1 MPVLNQ
7 VHPQLSHLCSF
18 WVSSHEFNPWC
29 YESSLRLDGGLKA
42 NVLIPYGGIIGACML
57 VFHFWVSLVVDACDT
72 LGTTQEKHD
81 ALLKNA
87 DIFEGTIKSL
97 EVNRM
102 GNGAKSTILAL
113 CE

>member
-18 WVSSHEFNPWC
+18 WVSSHEFNLWC
-29 YESSLRLDGGLKA
+29 YESSLYLDGGLQA
-42 NVLIPYGGIIGACML
+42 NVLIPYRGIIGA
-57 VFHFWVSLVVDACDT
+57 VDACDT
-72 LGTTQEKHD
+72 LGTPQEKHD

-87 DIFEGTIKSL
+87 DIFEGTMKSL
-97 EVNRM
+97 EINRI
-102 GNGAKSTILAL
+102 GNDAKSTILAL